1 METIVIQAK
10 NKTTSNY
17 VKKLLKELE
26 GTESVSTLS
35 TSDKE
40 DLAMFA
46 DKLALVKHAN
56 NKNVSDNLRQISLSV
71 YSRRCRM
78 VYQLCIRK

>member
-26 GTESVSTLS
+26 GIESVSTLS

-40 DLAMFA
+40 DLAMINAINMGRTGNYVDTAAFL
-46 DKLALVKHAN
+46 KKI
-56 NKNVSDNLRQISLSV
+56 KG
-71 YSRRCRM
+71 
-78 VYQLCIRK
+78 K